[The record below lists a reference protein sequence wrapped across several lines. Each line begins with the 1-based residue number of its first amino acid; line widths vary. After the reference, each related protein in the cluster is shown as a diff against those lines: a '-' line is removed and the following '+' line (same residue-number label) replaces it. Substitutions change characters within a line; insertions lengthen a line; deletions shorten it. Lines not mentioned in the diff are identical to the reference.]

1 MNDLEFRQQ
10 VLDTKSESFCA
21 AKWYNATIWLG
32 SGQTTSC
39 HHPPA
44 HLVDREAVKTNPKLL
59 HNTAQKKADR
69 EMMQRGERPGGCE
82 YCWKIEDMGC
92 DAVSDRVYKS
102 KIYPIQALDQAF
114 ATPVDQDVDLR
125 TLEIAFDRTCQFACS
140 YCNPAFSST
149 WVKDI
154 RNNGAYQGLVSD
166 GRNHFT
172 HEHDSAQLYR
182 FGETNPYVEAFF
194 AWWESDLH
202 KTLQELRI
210 TGGEPTM
217 SGELWKL
224 IDWFNA
230 NKGKSNTR
238 LAINSNLGM
247 DRLKLLEFV
256 EKTKDIPHL
265 EIYTSNEAHSTQ
277 AEYIRDGLDY
287 DLWMHNVQEILEHD
301 HIRAVHVMCTINALC
316 LDSLDTFLDQLV
328 RLKKVYGRER
338 VNFTLNILRFP
349 SFQSPLV
356 LPEHLKLYYR
366 NRLIMWL
373 DKHRGQDYMHEHEVN
388 HTQRLIAYL
397 DQVKTP
403 HSESFEMPK
412 LLNDFRQFY
421 TQYDQRRSKDFA
433 ATFPRLKDWYETC
446 L

>member
-10 VLDTKSESFCA
+10 VLDTKSASFCA

-44 HLVDREAVKTNPKLL
+44 HAVDREVIKTRPQAI
-59 HNTAQKKADR
+59 HNTDQKKKDR
-69 EMMQRGERPGGCE
+69 AQMLAGERPSGCE
-82 YCWKIEDMGC
+82 YCWKIEDMGV
-92 DAVSDRVYKS
+92 DAISDRVYKS
-102 KIYPIQALDQAF
+102 RIYPIEALDQAYN
-114 ATPVDQDVDLR
+114 TPPNDDVNLR

-149 WVKDI
+149 WARDI
-154 RNNGAYQGLVSD
+154 KNNGPYQGLVSD

-182 FGETNPYVEAFF
+182 FGETNPYVDAFF

-224 IDWFNA
+224 IDWFKN
-230 NKGKSNTR
+230 NQGRSQTK

-247 DRLKLLEFV
+247 DRPRLLEFAN
-256 EKTKDIPHL
+256 KTADIPHL
-265 EIYTSNEAHSTQ
+265 EIYTSMEATDTQ

-287 DLWMHNVQEILEHD
+287 DLWMHNVQELLE
-301 HIRAVHVMCTINALC
+301 RPHVKVMHFMCTINALC
-316 LDSLDTFLDQLV
+316 LDSLDQYLDQLV
-328 RLKKVYGRER
+328 RLKQVYSRWR
-338 VNFTLNILRFP
+338 VIFSLNILRFP
-349 SFQSPLV
+349 SFQSVLI
-356 LPEHLKLYYR
+356 LPEHLKMYYR
-366 NRLIMWL
+366 NRLIQWMV
-373 DKHRGQDYMHEHEVN
+373 KHKGQDYLHEHEIN
-388 HTQRLIAYL
+388 QINRLINYL
-397 DQVKTP
+397 DHVKSP
-403 HSESFEMPK
+403 HGEAFDRPK
-412 LLNDFRQFY
+412 LLNDFKQFY
-421 TQYDQRRSKDFA
+421 TQYDQRRGKDFIK
-433 ATFPRLKDWYETC
+433 TFPALAEWYNT